1 MTQRTM
7 NFAKAIFE
15 LEIPEKCV
23 QNSKDIITT
32 NMELLEAL
40 SNPAIKKSE
49 KFHVID
55 LLFEQEIRGF
65 LKVLCDHS
73 CMSMIIQIF
82 EVYEKLVLE
91 SKNII
96 EATIT
101 YVKRPDDNQLEK
113 IKDMVCKKYNKAGV
127 LLQLNE
133 DPSLIGGFIL
143 TIKDTMFDKSIQG
156 TLNNL
161 YKTLVW
167 R

>member
-1 MTQRTM
+1 MTQRAT

-15 LEIPEKCV
+15 LAIPEKSV
-23 QNSKDIITT
+23 QNTKDILTA

-49 KFHVID
+49 KYHVID
-55 LLFEQEIRGF
+55 TIFEQEMKGF

-73 CMSMIIQIF
+73 CMSIINQIF
-82 EVYEKLVLE
+82 EVYDELVLE

-96 EATIT
+96 KATIT

-113 IKDMVCKKYNKAGV
+113 MKEMVCKKYNKAGV

-133 DPSLIGGFIL
+133 DPSLIGGFVL
-143 TIKDTMFDKSIQG
+143 SVKGTVFDKSIQG